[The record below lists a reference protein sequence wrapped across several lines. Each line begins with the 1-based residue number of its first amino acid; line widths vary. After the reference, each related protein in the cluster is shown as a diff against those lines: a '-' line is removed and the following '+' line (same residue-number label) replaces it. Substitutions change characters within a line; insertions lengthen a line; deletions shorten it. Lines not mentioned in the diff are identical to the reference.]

1 MKVYSITHKPIKN
14 LERLGLIPV
23 GVGLNQFPKNYI
35 IDNTENNI
43 AHKNENYG
51 EITFHYWFWKNL
63 IDQNLNNEW
72 FGICHYRRF
81 FVNLK
86 YQNQI
91 KNTDGKQGFLDNN
104 LDIDRLKNMIQK
116 EPALEWKNKDVVLC
130 EPSGV
135 SGAKK
140 MKIIKRGFKSLIRDP
155 SILFN

>member
-14 LERLGLIPV
+14 LERLGLISV

-43 AHKNENYG
+43 AYKNKNYG

-86 YQNQI
+86 
-91 KNTDGKQGFLDNN
+91 
-104 LDIDRLKNMIQK
+104 
-116 EPALEWKNKDVVLC
+116 
-130 EPSGV
+130 
-135 SGAKK
+135 
-140 MKIIKRGFKSLIRDP
+140 
-155 SILFN
+155 

>member
-43 AHKNENYG
+43 AYKNENYG

-86 YQNQI
+86 YQNDHQR
-91 KNTDGKQGFLDNN
+91 NQN
-104 LDIDRLKNMIQK
+104 
-116 EPALEWKNKDVVLC
+116 C
-130 EPSGV
+130 
-135 SGAKK
+135 
-140 MKIIKRGFKSLIRDP
+140 IIITIYPHK
-155 SILFN
+155 